1 MKKTLLALAVAALST
16 NAFAVVDLT
25 AKDSAV
31 SLASEIVVPATGGLD
46 IANNAAGA
54 LSVTN
59 KLGLSIVE
67 AKKFYARY
75 ELTGATFATDSTAE
89 LSAEG
94 VTATNQ
100 LSESNYVIFEVE
112 NETKTGDAANTA
124 AAAALTFNPGK
135 LNLTAKGAVG
145 LTYTL
150 HETLTNAVTNVGAL
164 KTVKGTVA
172 NFAPALSASFVTK
185 PASSP
190 IDVATN
196 STEFEA
202 GVTTDLGGFVVEAD
216 NTVYG
221 INADTGEL
229 IAIANV
235 ADLLG
240 DKNALTVAGN
250 FTAALKDGEKLDL
263 NAVKFGDTSAGD
275 LAADKAT
282 FKLAADDV
290 ANNTFTYTVDGKTAI
305 SSGAYTATLTFDAA
319 EGYAIP
325 AVTGTVANLAKNG
338 ASAEVD
344 VAMRPGGFYNNV
356 IRITNKSAIAGDVF
370 ITVIN
375 DDGEKATVNLGD
387 IAGQDSNAIAAG
399 ASTNQISISDIYA
412 AVPNLALPR
421 QGKLRLVVEAQ
432 VPAGELSVQSL
443 VVSNDG
449 NTLSRFE

>member
-16 NAFAVVDLT
+16 NAFAVVDL
-25 AKDSAV
+25 ADKDTVV
-31 SLASEIVVPATGGLD
+31 SLASEITVPATGGLD
-46 IANNAAGA
+46 IVNAGDI

-59 KLGLSIVE
+59 KLGLSIVD

-75 ELTGATFATDSTAE
+75 ELTGATFATGNTAQ
-89 LSAEG
+89 LSATG

-112 NETKTGDAANTA
+112 NTTNDGTADTDATA
-124 AAAALTFNPGK
+124 DLTFNPGT

-172 NFAPALSASFVTK
+172 NFAPALSASFVTE

-202 GVTTDLGGFVVEAD
+202 GATTSLGGFVVKAD
-216 NTVYG
+216 TAVYG
-221 INADTGEL
+221 INATNDEIVGITQ
-229 IAIANV
+229 V

-240 DKNALTVAGN
+240 AKNALTVAGN

-263 NAVKFGDTSAGD
+263 DAVKFGAASAGD

-282 FKLAADDV
+282 FELAAADV
-290 ANNTFTYTVDGKTAI
+290 ADNTFTYTVDGKTAI

-325 AVTGTVANLAKNG
+325 AVTGTVANLEKNG

-344 VAMRPGGFYNNV
+344 VAMKPGGFYNNV

-443 VVSNDG
+443 VVSSDG
-449 NTLSRFE
+449 TTLSRFE

>member
-16 NAFAVVDLT
+16 NAFAVVDL
-25 AKDSAV
+25 ADKDTVV
-31 SLASEIVVPATGGLD
+31 SLASEITVPATGGLD
-46 IANNAAGA
+46 IVNADDI

-75 ELTGATFATDSTAE
+75 ELTGATFATGNTAQ
-89 LSAEG
+89 LSADG
-94 VTATNQ
+94 VTGTNQ

-112 NETKTGDAANTA
+112 NSGEADTLATA
-124 AAAALTFNPGK
+124 DLTFNPGT

-172 NFAPALSASFVTK
+172 NFAPALSASFVTE

-202 GVTTDLGGFVVEAD
+202 GVTTQLGGFVVKAD
-216 NTVYG
+216 TSVYG
-221 INADTGEL
+221 INATNDEIVGITE
-229 IAIANV
+229 V

-240 DKNALTVAGN
+240 AKNALTVAGN

-263 NAVKFGDTSAGD
+263 NAVKFGGASAGD

-282 FKLAADDV
+282 FELAAEDV
-290 ANNTFTYTVDGKTAI
+290 ADNTFTYTVDGKTAI

-412 AVPNLALPR
+412 AVPNLALSR

-432 VPAGELSVQSL
+432 VPVGELSVQSL
-443 VVSNDG
+443 VVSSNG
-449 NTLSRFE
+449 TSVSRFE

>member
-16 NAFAVVDLT
+16 NAFAVVDL
-25 AKDSAV
+25 ADKDTVV
-31 SLASEIVVPATGGLD
+31 SLASEITVPATGGLD
-46 IANNAAGA
+46 IVNADDII
-54 LSVTN
+54 SVTN
-59 KLGLSIVE
+59 KLGLSIVK

-75 ELTGATFATDSTAE
+75 ELTGATFATGNTAE

-94 VTATNQ
+94 VNATNQ

-112 NETKTGDAANTA
+112 NAVKDGEEADTDAKAD
-124 AAAALTFNPGK
+124 LTFNPGT

-172 NFAPALSASFVTK
+172 NFAPALSASFVTE

-196 STEFEA
+196 STEFED
-202 GVTTDLGGFVVEAD
+202 GVTTPLGGFVVKAA
-216 NTVYG
+216 TAVYG
-221 INADTGEL
+221 IDAATGQLVE
-229 IAIANV
+229 IENV

-250 FTAALKDGEKLDL
+250 FTAALKDGEKLDRD
-263 NAVKFGDTSAGD
+263 AVKFGAASAGD

-282 FKLAADDV
+282 FELAAADV
-290 ANNTFTYTVDGKTAI
+290 AGNTFTYTVDGKTAI

-325 AVTGTVANLAKNG
+325 AVTGTVANLKKNG

-344 VAMRPGGFYNNV
+344 VAMKPGGFYNNV
-356 IRITNKSAIAGDVF
+356 IRITNKSAVAGDVF

-412 AVPNLALPR
+412 AVPNLELPR

-443 VVSNDG
+443 VVSHDG
-449 NTLSRFE
+449 NTVSRFE

>member
-16 NAFAVVDLT
+16 NAFAVVDL
-25 AKDSAV
+25 ADKDTVV

-46 IANNAAGA
+46 IANNTDGD

-75 ELTGATFATDSTAE
+75 ELTGATFATGNTAE
-89 LSAEG
+89 LSATG

-112 NETKTGDAANTA
+112 NADSTVDTVATA
-124 AAAALTFNPGK
+124 DLTFNPGT

-196 STEFEA
+196 STEFED
-202 GVTTDLGGFVVEAD
+202 GVTTPLGGFVVKAA
-216 NTVYG
+216 TAVYG
-221 INADTGEL
+221 IDAATGQLVE
-229 IAIANV
+229 IENV

-263 NAVKFGDTSAGD
+263 DAVKFGDASAGD

-282 FKLAADDV
+282 FELAAENVADD
-290 ANNTFTYTVDGKTAI
+290 TFTYTVDGKTAI

-325 AVTGTVANLAKNG
+325 AVTGTVANLEKNG

-344 VAMRPGGFYNNV
+344 VAMKPGGFYNNV

-443 VVSNDG
+443 VVSSDG
-449 NTLSRFE
+449 TTLSRFE